1 MSNIVLSKIDKTN
14 IYNIAVER
22 NLDGLVVEKL
32 YQEMLEKAYASKK
45 FKEMIEKINSKKIK
59 K

>member
-32 YQEMLEKAYASKK
+32 YQEMLDKAYASKK

>member
-32 YQEMLEKAYASKK
+32 YKEMLDKAYASKK